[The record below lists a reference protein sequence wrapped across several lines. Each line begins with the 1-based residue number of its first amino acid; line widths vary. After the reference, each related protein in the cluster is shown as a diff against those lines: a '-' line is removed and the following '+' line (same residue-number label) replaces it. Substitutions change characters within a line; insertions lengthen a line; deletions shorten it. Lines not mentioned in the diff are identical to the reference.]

1 MARPIDTAT
10 RKRVKALISEGSSF
24 SEIAR
29 ITGKGRTQI
38 MRIARALGIAAKVH
52 GKIVEKEGKRLCS
65 RCGKWKTPGAYP
77 TARDAVC
84 RVCYKPSA

>member
-1 MARPIDTAT
+1 MARPIDTRT
-10 RKRVKALISEGSSF
+10 REKVRALISGGSSF

-29 ITGKGRTQI
+29 VTGKGRTQI

-52 GKIVEKEGKRLCS
+52 GKIVEREDGKRLCS

-77 TARDAVC
+77 TIKHAVC
-84 RVCYKPSA
+84 RVCHGQ